1 MPSRN
6 AFTERARMAWNLSK
20 GFMSSRLSRAS
31 CYLHQEYD
39 YSWVGA
45 ALQIPFVV
53 ICCSWLWW
61 EYLELPPYPG
71 LTIGLLGL
79 AAVIM
84 TVRVER
90 FTKTE
95 KVAWVLIAFALFAI
109 ESRSIIQDHAE
120 QSRASADA
128 LDQQTV
134 QFQAVL
140 NQNQRVLEQTEGGD
154 GYCWLVPLPPAPSD
168 TRINPPW
175 TMIVSCEDKNKLPVV
190 DVLVMFQRALGAQT
204 TPEEIYAKAWK
215 GPSYHLGTLL
225 SGGWEPTQIELRP
238 GKYNISIFSRRRA
251 VLEQLSFGDF
261 DPKTQTARQT
271 LCVYE
276 YRGGPLLIGNKECHN
291 PR

>member
-1 MPSRN
+1 MLSRD
-6 AFTERARMAWNLSK
+6 AFTESARMAFNLSM
-20 GFMSSRLSRAS
+20 GFLSSRLSTAS
-31 CYLHQEYD
+31 RYLHQEYG
-39 YSWVGA
+39 YSWIA
-45 ALQIPFVV
+45 AAFQIPFLV
-53 ICCSWLWW
+53 ICCSWIWW

-71 LTIGLLGL
+71 LAIGLLGL

-120 QSRASADA
+120 QSRATADA
-128 LDQQTV
+128 LGQQRV

-154 GYCWLVPLPPAPSD
+154 GYCWLVPLPPSLSD

-175 TMIVSCEDKNKLPVV
+175 TTIVSCNDKNKLPVV
-190 DVLVMFQRALGAQT
+190 DVLVMIQKALST
-204 TPEEIYAKAWK
+204 RPTPEEIYAKAWK
-215 GPSYHLGTLL
+215 GPSFYLGTLS
-225 SGGWEPTQIELRP
+225 SGAWEPTQIELRP

-276 YRGGPLLIGNKECHN
+276 YGGGTLLTGNKECRN